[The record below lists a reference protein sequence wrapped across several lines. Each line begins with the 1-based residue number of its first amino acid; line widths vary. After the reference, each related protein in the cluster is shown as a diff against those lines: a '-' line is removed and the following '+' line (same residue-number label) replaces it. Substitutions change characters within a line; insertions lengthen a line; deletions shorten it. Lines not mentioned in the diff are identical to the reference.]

1 MMFETCSCALQLW
14 VGRHLI
20 HHGKSDGGEVVVA
33 LFSVILSG
41 LYLSR
46 PEIPILSGFFLTVPT
61 RKTVA
66 LVGEVLL
73 HGENIKKLKVEWLRS
88 QIGLIEEAAKTT
100 HAHGFISS
108 LEKGDETQ
116 VGRAGLTLTDEH
128 KIKIS
133 IARVVLSNPSII
145 LLDEVTGGL
154 DFEAEKAV
162 QEALD
167 VLMLG
172 RSTIIIAR
180 RLCLIKNA
188 DYIAVME

>member
-66 LVGEVLL
+66 LVGRN
-73 HGENIKKLKVEWLRS
+73 GS
-88 QIGLIEEAAKTT
+88 G
-100 HAHGFISS
+100 
-108 LEKGDETQ
+108 
-116 VGRAGLTLTDEH
+116 
-128 KIKIS
+128 
-133 IARVVLSNPSII
+133 
-145 LLDEVTGGL
+145 
-154 DFEAEKAV
+154 KAV
-162 QEALD
+162 
-167 VLMLG
+167 
-172 RSTIIIAR
+172 
-180 RLCLIKNA
+180 
-188 DYIAVME
+188 